1 MSKRALVASLL
12 LASLICSPV
21 RADPIQDLQTL
32 VKQGQFSQALERADS
47 ILASKPRDAQVR
59 FLKGVV
65 LSELNRSA
73 EAIAVFKK
81 LNENFQKLPEHEK
94 NHAGL

>member
-47 ILASKPRDAQVR
+47 ILASKPETLR
-59 FLKGVV
+59 F
-65 LSELNRSA
+65 A
-73 EAIAVFKK
+73 F
-81 LNENFQKLPEHEK
+81 
-94 NHAGL
+94 